1 MTETETETEFI
12 HNILKPGVKIEERV
26 DGHLQTNADPTMRPH
41 FQIFRHSEIGKDRHI
56 QSGHHFPGSFG
67 RTNHSRF
74 KMQKRRCKTFYVED
88 ISSQQWI
95 ARKFTT
101 NATFLFVVDFFLEI
115 SNHFFLFRYWCESNT
130 LFVCFGVLSS
140 KNMPHPCNSEIRSRA
155 AYLGKS
161 DPLFPLCFIVR

>member
-1 MTETETETEFI
+1 M
-12 HNILKPGVKIEERV
+12 KIEERV

-56 QSGHHFPGSFG
+56 QSGHHFPGSFD

-101 NATFLFVVDFFLEI
+101 NATILFVVDFF
-115 SNHFFLFRYWCESNT
+115 SKFLGI
-130 LFVCFGVLSS
+130 LFVPVL
-140 KNMPHPCNSEIRSRA
+140 
-155 AYLGKS
+155 
-161 DPLFPLCFIVR
+161 VRE

>member
-1 MTETETETEFI
+1 M
-12 HNILKPGVKIEERV
+12 KIEERV

-115 SNHFFLFRYWCESNT
+115 SNHFFCSGIGARVTHC
-130 LFVCFGVLSS
+130 LFVLV
-140 KNMPHPCNSEIRSRA
+140 
-155 AYLGKS
+155 Y
-161 DPLFPLCFIVR
+161 

>member
-1 MTETETETEFI
+1 MWR
-12 HNILKPGVKIEERV
+12 LKRGWTVTFR
-26 DGHLQTNADPTMRPH
+26 QTLTRPCDH
-41 FQIFRHSEIGKDRHI
+41 IFRYSDIRKFGKIDTYNLDTIFLVLLAEH
-56 QSGHHFPGSFG
+56 
-67 RTNHSRF
+67 NHRF
-74 KMQKRRCKTFYVED
+74 KMQKRRCKKFYVED

-161 DPLFPLCFIVR
+161 DPLFPLCFIVW